1 MTAPGPPTSAADP
14 LAGLRVVECASFVA
28 GPSGGMA
35 LARLGADVLRVD
47 PPGGGGDFH
56 RWPVDDR
63 GTSLYWASLNK
74 GKRSL
79 ALDFRAPEGRE
90 LLLALATDP
99 GPDAGIYLD
108 NVAGRARLTS
118 DELSARRA
126 DTIHVHVEG
135 AAGGKPGVDYTVNAA
150 VGVPDLTGPADHH
163 GPVNHALPAWDFLC
177 GQYAVT
183 AILAAL
189 HRRTRTGAGASST
202 IALSDV
208 ALAAVGDLG
217 WLAEAH
223 RTGRSRERIGNHTYG
238 SFGVD
243 FPTADG
249 RRVIVVALTGG
260 QWTALC
266 RATGTTEVFA
276 ALEPA
281 LGADLSDESDRYRF
295 RETIEAILRPW
306 FAARPYDEVA
316 DLLDESRVLWGP
328 YRDMAEA
335 TRLALADATSVVRE
349 IDQPG
354 IGPMAA
360 AAGPIRTA
368 GEARPPQSAPAL
380 GADTDAVLSE
390 RLGLSPAEIGRL
402 HDAGL
407 VAGPA

>member
-1 MTAPGPPTSAADP
+1 MTAPGPASRP
-14 LAGLRVVECASFVA
+14 LDGLHVVECASFVA

-56 RWPVDDR
+56 RWPVDAH
-63 GTSLYWASLNK
+63 GTSLYWANLNK

-79 ALDFRAPEGRE
+79 ALDYRSPEGRD
-90 LLLALATDP
+90 LLVALATEP

-126 DTIHVHVEG
+126 DAIHVHVEG
-135 AAGGKPGVDYTVNAA
+135 MAGGRPGVDYTVNAA
-150 VGVPDLTGPADHH
+150 VGVPDLTGPPDHAA
-163 GPVNHALPAWDFLC
+163 PVNHALPAWDFLC

-189 HRRTRTGAGASST
+189 HRRTRTGEGTSST

-208 ALAAVGDLG
+208 ALSAVGDLG

-223 RTGRSRERIGNHTYG
+223 RAGRARERIGNHTYG

-243 FPTADG
+243 FATADD
-249 RRVIVVALTGG
+249 RRVIVVALTTG
-260 QWTALC
+260 QWRALC
-266 RATGTTEVFA
+266 TATGTTEVFA

-281 LGADLSDESDRYRF
+281 LSADLADESDRYRF

-316 DLLDESRVLWGP
+316 RLLDEARVLWGP

-335 TRLALADATSVVRE
+335 ARLALDDPSSVVRE

-354 IGPMAA
+354 VGPMAA
-360 AAGPIRTA
+360 TAGPVRTG
-368 GEARPPQSAPAL
+368 GEPAPPHPAPAL
-380 GADTDAVLSE
+380 GADTEAVLSE
-390 RLGLSPAEIGRL
+390 RLGLGSAEIGRL
-402 HDAGL
+402 RDAGI

>member
-1 MTAPGPPTSAADP
+1 MTAPDP
-14 LAGLRVVECASFVA
+14 ASRPLDGLHVVECASFVA

-56 RWPVDDR
+56 RWPVDAH
-63 GTSLYWASLNK
+63 GTSLYWANLNK

-79 ALDFRAPEGRE
+79 ALDYRSPEGRD
-90 LLLALATDP
+90 LLLALATEP

-108 NVAGRARLTS
+108 NVAGRARLMS
-118 DELSARRA
+118 DELSARRPDA
-126 DTIHVHVEG
+126 IHVHVEG
-135 AAGGKPGVDYTVNAA
+135 VAGGRPGVDYTVNAA
-150 VGVPDLTGPADHH
+150 VGVPDLTGPPDHAA
-163 GPVNHALPAWDFLC
+163 PVNHALPAWDFLC
-177 GQYAVT
+177 GQHAVT

-189 HRRTRTGAGASST
+189 HRRTRTGEGTSST

-208 ALAAVGDLG
+208 ALSAVGDLG

-223 RTGRSRERIGNHTYG
+223 RAGRARERIGNHTYG

-243 FPTADG
+243 FATADD
-249 RRVIVVALTGG
+249 RRVIVVALTTG
-260 QWTALC
+260 QWRALC
-266 RATGTTEVFA
+266 TATGTTEVFA

-281 LGADLSDESDRYRF
+281 LGAELADESDRYRF

-316 DLLDESRVLWGP
+316 RLLDEARVLWGP

-335 TRLALADATSVVRE
+335 ARLALDDPSSVVRE

-354 IGPMAA
+354 VGPMAA
-360 AAGPIRTA
+360 TAGPVRTG
-368 GEARPPQSAPAL
+368 GEPAPPHPAPAL
-380 GADTDAVLSE
+380 GADTEAVLSE
-390 RLGLSPAEIGRL
+390 RLGLGSAEIGRL
-402 HDAGL
+402 RDAGI

>member
-1 MTAPGPPTSAADP
+1 MTASGSPSQP
-14 LAGLRVVECASFVA
+14 LDGLRVVECASFVA

-47 PPGGGGDFH
+47 LPGGGGDFH
-56 RWPVDDR
+56 RWPVDSH
-63 GTSLYWASLNK
+63 GTSLYWANLNK

-79 ALDFRAPEGRE
+79 ALDFRNPEGRE
-90 LLLALATDP
+90 LLLALATQS
-99 GPDAGIYLD
+99 GPDSGIYLD
-108 NVAGRARLTS
+108 NVAGRARLS
-118 DELSARRA
+118 FDELAERRSDA
-126 DTIHVHVEG
+126 IHVHVEG
-135 AAGGKPGVDYTVNAA
+135 RAGGKPGVDYTINAA
-150 VGVPDLTGPADHH
+150 VGVPAITGPKDHAA
-163 GPVNHALPAWDFLC
+163 PVNHALPAWDFLC
-177 GQYAVT
+177 GQHAVT

-189 HRRTRTGAGASST
+189 HRRTRTGAGSSST

-208 ALAAVGDLG
+208 ALSAVGDLG

-223 RTGRSRERIGNHTYG
+223 HTGRARERIGNHTYG

-243 FPTADG
+243 FPTGDG
-249 RRVIVVALTGG
+249 SRVIVVALTSG
-260 QWTALC
+260 QWNALC
-266 RATGTTEVFA
+266 TATGTTDVFA

-281 LGADLSDESDRYRF
+281 LGGDLSDESDRYRF

-316 DLLDESRVLWGP
+316 RLLDESRVLWGP

-335 TRLALADATSVVRE
+335 TRLALDDTTSVVRE

-368 GEARPPQSAPAL
+368 GEPGSPQPAPAL
-380 GADTDAVLSE
+380 GSDTDAVLSDS
-390 RLGLSPAEIGRL
+390 LGLSAAEIGRL
-402 HDAGL
+402 HDTGV
-407 VAGPA
+407 VAGPT

>member
-1 MTAPGPPTSAADP
+1 MTAPGPASRP
-14 LAGLRVVECASFVA
+14 LDGLHVVECASFVA

-56 RWPVDDR
+56 RWPVDAH
-63 GTSLYWASLNK
+63 GTSLYWANLNK

-79 ALDFRAPEGRE
+79 ALDYRSPEGRD
-90 LLLALATDP
+90 LLLALATEP

-108 NVAGRARLTS
+108 NVAGRARLMS
-118 DELSARRA
+118 DELSARRPDA
-126 DTIHVHVEG
+126 IHVHVEG
-135 AAGGKPGVDYTVNAA
+135 VAGGRPGVDYTVNAA
-150 VGVPDLTGPADHH
+150 VGVPDLTGPPDHAA
-163 GPVNHALPAWDFLC
+163 PVNHALPAWDFLC
-177 GQYAVT
+177 GQHAVT

-189 HRRTRTGAGASST
+189 HRRTRTGEGTSST

-208 ALAAVGDLG
+208 ALSAVGDLG

-223 RTGRSRERIGNHTYG
+223 RAGRARERIGNHTYG

-243 FPTADG
+243 FATADD
-249 RRVIVVALTGG
+249 RRVIVVALTTG
-260 QWTALC
+260 QWRALC
-266 RATGTTEVFA
+266 TATGTTEVFA

-281 LGADLSDESDRYRF
+281 LGADLADESDRYRF

-316 DLLDESRVLWGP
+316 RLLDEARVLWGP

-335 TRLALADATSVVRE
+335 ARLALDDPSSVVRE

-354 IGPMAA
+354 VGPMAA
-360 AAGPIRTA
+360 TAGPVRTG
-368 GEARPPQSAPAL
+368 GEPAPPHPAPAL
-380 GADTDAVLSE
+380 GADTEAVLSE
-390 RLGLSPAEIGRL
+390 RLGLGSAEIGRL
-402 HDAGL
+402 RDAGI

>member
-1 MTAPGPPTSAADP
+1 MTSDSASAPLD
-14 LAGLRVVECASFVA
+14 GLRVVECASFVA

-35 LARLGADVLRVD
+35 LSRLGADVLRVD
-47 PPGGGGDFH
+47 PPGGGGDFR
-56 RWPVDDR
+56 RWPVDAH
-63 GTSLYWASLNK
+63 GTSLYWANLNK

-79 ALDFRAPEGRE
+79 ALDFRNPEGRE
-90 LLLALATDP
+90 LLLALATES
-99 GPDAGIYLD
+99 GQDAGIYLD

-118 DELSARRA
+118 GELAARRA

-135 AAGGKPGVDYTVNAA
+135 VAGGKPGVDYTVNAA
-150 VGVPDLTGPADHH
+150 VGVPAVTGPADHDR
-163 GPVNHALPAWDFLC
+163 PVNHALPAWDFLC
-177 GQYAVT
+177 GQHAVT

-189 HRRTRTGAGASST
+189 HRRNRRGEGSSST

-208 ALAAVGDLG
+208 ALSAIGDLG
-217 WLAEAH
+217 WIAEAH
-223 RTGRSRERIGNHTYG
+223 RTGRARERIGNHTYG

-249 RRVIVVALTGG
+249 RRVIVVALTAG
-260 QWTALC
+260 QWAGLC
-266 RATGTTEVFA
+266 TATGTAEVFA

-316 DLLDESRVLWGP
+316 RLLDESRVLWGP

-335 TRLALADATSVVRE
+335 AQSALDDATSVVRE

-354 IGPMAA
+354 IGTMAT

-368 GEARPPQSAPAL
+368 GEASPPRPAPAL
-380 GADTDAVLSE
+380 GADTDAVLSQ
-390 RLGLSPAEIGRL
+390 RLGLSQAEIGRL